1 MKQSIALF
9 LTLAATALAA
19 PGPAPQRSGGLHKRL
34 ESRDRARG
42 EDAPSRRSENAV
54 VSTRSEADE
63 DDEAADEWEGT
74 DDGWDTTAGV
84 CKPATYDCKPCHTGW
99 IVCDWSGTW
108 VSAGDCPDD
117 NLCYLDPRN
126 RSPYCVATSLYDQ
139 MMAKGGA
146 V

>member
-1 MKQSIALF
+1 MRQSVALF
-9 LTLAATALAA
+9 FALAAAALAA
-19 PGPAPQRSGGLHKRL
+19 PGPAPGQAGGLYKRL
-34 ESRDRARG
+34 DGRGSAGG
-42 EDAPSRRSENAV
+42 EDAAARRRNEDV

-63 DDEAADEWEGT
+63 DGEAADEWEGT
-74 DDGWDTTAGV
+74 DDGWDTAA

-126 RSPYCVATSLYDQ
+126 KSPYCVPASFYDQ
-139 MMAKGGA
+139 MTAAGGA